1 MNGNIL
7 KEKLQS
13 IDIQFV
19 DLSRKLNISP
29 QSLQSRLKSKD
40 ISISFLVEICKA
52 VNKSLYY
59 FVKGTEYEN
68 YFKLEESGEV
78 SEPSSSYV
86 NSKDLDLI
94 KSKDKIIELLESENQ
109 RLKNEIAEL
118 KGLDKSLTA

>member
-1 MNGNIL
+1 MNGSIL

-19 DLSRKLNISP
+19 ELSKKLNISP

-52 VNKSLYY
+52 INKNPYY
-59 FVKGTEYEN
+59 FFKGTEYEN
-68 YFKLEESGEV
+68 YFKLEESDEV
-78 SEPSSSYV
+78 SEPSINYV

-94 KSKDKIIELLESENQ
+94 KSKDKIIELLESENK
-109 RLKNEIAEL
+109 RLKNEVAEL
-118 KGLDKSLTA
+118 KGLDKSRTA